1 MTQAPC
7 TNRLEARG
15 DRAHHPRNFGDALS
29 ADHEVLRSA
38 CAASLR
44 SRGAGP
50 VSLWIQ
56 SYPTKNKNCAGSD
69 EQFAQF
75 LPSDQNTQVLLIQ
88 TKTWNL
94 SVLAETC
101 VDITT
106 SQARTDQKQTDLP
119 KKHFAGSEKEPLPF
133 WFSRGLSAKM
143 VSEQMECFSYQRN
156 VQNKL
161 ADRKSTIK
169 EDVGFHL
176 MVQTYQLGT
185 HFILIQTL
193 RKMKVVLINL
203 GQRCFQE
210 YSSDTRGTLEE
221 VGPET

>member
-1 MTQAPC
+1 M
-7 TNRLEARG
+7 
-15 DRAHHPRNFGDALS
+15 
-29 ADHEVLRSA
+29 
-38 CAASLR
+38 
-44 SRGAGP
+44 
-50 VSLWIQ
+50 
-56 SYPTKNKNCAGSD
+56 
-69 EQFAQF
+69 
-75 LPSDQNTQVLLIQ
+75 
-88 TKTWNL
+88 
-94 SVLAETC
+94 LAETC

-119 KKHFAGSEKEPLPF
+119 KKQFRRVREGTSALLVQS
-133 WFSRGLSAKM
+133 GLSAKM

-185 HFILIQTL
+185 HFILDPNPTKDESRPHQLGT
-193 RKMKVVLINL
+193 KML
-203 GQRCFQE
+203 QE